1 MWDGRVTGCFRNAVK
16 AIYAGEEHDTAE
28 TCESDRTYGCYHFQ
42 IYQRNQASRADEL
55 LKLSN
60 ALSVSVDDLIGIGK
74 AGETRGIHP
83 GDIVQHFKRQ
93 RLINPGQM
101 YLYRIIAF
109 GEHTETKEKEVIY
122 QALYEDTD
130 LGVHF
135 GIYVRP
141 FDMFFSEV
149 DRVKY
154 PENEYP
160 EITQKYRFEKYN
172 GEGLR

>member
-1 MWDGRVTGCFRNAVK
+1 MEDLQDVFGKRLKQFMQEKNMTQRKLAKATGLTDVT
-16 AIYAGEEHDTAE
+16 I
-28 TCESDRTYGCYHFQ
+28 
-42 IYQRNQASRADEL
+42 SRYTNGTRLPGADEL

-60 ALSVSVDDLIGIGK
+60 ALSVSADDLIGVGK

-83 GDIVQHFKRQ
+83 GDIVQHFKRK

-109 GEHTETKEKEVIY
+109 GEHTETKEKEVVY

-135 GIYVRP
+135 GVYVRP